1 MNNRVP
7 VNIAPVVYCAAI
19 SEGTAQDWDYLWE
32 KFKKADVAAEQIT
45 ILNALGCTKDSKVLK
60 KYLDLIYSNE
70 VRLQDKAIAFGS
82 TLTHKENADI
92 VFEYLT
98 NNFKAINAS

>member
-1 MNNRVP
+1 MNRVP

-19 SEGTAQDWDYLWE
+19 SEGTAQDWDFLWD
-32 KFKKADVAAEQIT
+32 KYKKADVAAEQVV
-45 ILNALGCTKDSKVLK
+45 ILNALGCTKDPKLLK

-70 VRLQDKAIAFGS
+70 VRLQDKAAAFGS
-82 TLTHKENADI
+82 TLTHKENADY

-98 NNFKAINAS
+98 NNFMAINSS